1 MPLSFRVITCDSHQT
16 QLYIYIFIY
25 IYLYLLSQASSSSS
39 INGQSTRQ
47 LSLTFGVGSTG
58 CVAAAKGMSDGGRMR
73 LVELRLQTPT
83 GRAIEVEQAG
93 GRGRGGGD
101 DGGIVDVKAR

>member
-1 MPLSFRVITCDSHQT
+1 MAFSFRFITRDSHQT
-16 QLYIYIFIY
+16 QLYP
-25 IYLYLLSQASSSSS
+25 LSQASSSSS

-101 DGGIVDVKAR
+101 DGGIVDVEAR